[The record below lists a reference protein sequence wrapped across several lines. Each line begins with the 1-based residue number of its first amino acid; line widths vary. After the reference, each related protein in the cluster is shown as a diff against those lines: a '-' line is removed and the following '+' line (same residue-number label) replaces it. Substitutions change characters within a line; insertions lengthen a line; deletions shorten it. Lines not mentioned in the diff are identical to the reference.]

1 MKTSTTAAAVAVA
14 LALNTF
20 SLTTMA
26 QDSANQE
33 QVASDTG
40 QPNIAGLVEG
50 VNAIATELEANISA
64 VMGALAA
71 TANSREG
78 GVKLLEQMQASIEAV
93 HGSLA
98 EDGDIWTELTRAMEI
113 WDQNRKDALEKSE
126 TNPAFDQ
133 IAEEWSLKIE
143 QAGELR
149 KQILTQ
155 RAESMAMLDQVMSD
169 RDVVLAYYDL
179 GQADRALEAMQT
191 VSDNLG
197 RMNESMHEIVD
208 QTQVVAG
215 PAISQ

>member
-1 MKTSTTAAAVAVA
+1 MKTSIAAALAFA
-14 LALNTF
+14 LALAGF
-20 SLTTMA
+20 SLTADA
-26 QDSANQE
+26 QQTAQQE
-33 QVASDTG
+33 QGASENG
-40 QPNIAGLVEG
+40 QPDMERLVEG
-50 VNAIATELEANISA
+50 VKTIAVGLEQNISA
-64 VMGALAA
+64 VMDALKGAS
-71 TANSREG
+71 NSRED
-78 GVKLLEQMQASIEAV
+78 GVKLLEQMQVSIEAV

-98 EDGDIWTELTRAMEI
+98 EDGNIWTELTRAMDI
-113 WDQNRKDALEKSE
+113 WDGNRKIALEKSE

-155 RAESMAMLDQVMSD
+155 RAESRAMLDQILSD
-169 RDVVLAYYDL
+169 REVVLAYYDL

-197 RMNESMHEIVD
+197 RMNDSMREIVD